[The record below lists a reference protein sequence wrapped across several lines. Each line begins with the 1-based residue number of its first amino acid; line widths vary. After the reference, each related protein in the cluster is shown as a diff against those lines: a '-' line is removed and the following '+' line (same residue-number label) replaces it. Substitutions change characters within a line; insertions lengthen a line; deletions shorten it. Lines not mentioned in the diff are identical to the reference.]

1 MPDSMMYQ
9 EDAFVVL
16 EPGKPEQLL
25 SREEALELLQN
36 VLKSRQDDL
45 PRDVQQYD
53 SVAKQAEYLLEA
65 YCEFELRPGYQLQWY
80 VVRLEK

>member
-1 MPDSMMYQ
+1 MMYQ

-25 SREEALELLQN
+25 SREEVLELLQE
-36 VLKSRQDDL
+36 VLKPRQDDL
-45 PRDVQQYD
+45 PKDVRHYD
-53 SVAKQAEYLLEA
+53 TVEKQAQYLLES
-65 YCEFELRPGYQLQWY
+65 YCELELRPGYQLQWY